1 MGPVQVLVVGF
12 DHPTFSGEVLAEF
25 DRLRGAGVVRLVDL
39 LLVSRAEDGSLES
52 VALPAGAPPDLGAV
66 AAALLGGGGDA
77 DGRADEGEEDA
88 LWSLATVPPGS
99 MAAVALIE
107 HLWAEPLTAAL
118 ERAGGRALEETWL
131 GPDDRE
137 ALEALLRRP
146 AAGQGEPASSG
157 R

>member
-1 MGPVQVLVVGF
+1 M
-12 DHPTFSGEVLAEF
+12 
-25 DRLRGAGVVRLVDL
+25 
-39 LLVSRAEDGSLES
+39 
-52 VALPAGAPPDLGAV
+52 
-66 AAALLGGGGDA
+66 LGGGADA
-77 DGRADEGEEDA
+77 DGRADEREEDA
-88 LWSLATVPPGS
+88 LWSLAAVPPGS